1 MPKLDHMVIN
11 VRFDMDRAEAVYG
24 DLGFTLTSRG
34 YHSMGSINHLMMF
47 GDDYMELIGIPTGTD
62 SQNISILDMPLGI
75 NGLVF
80 KTSDVDADY
89 ARLQMLG
96 MDGEPPAAFTRP
108 VSLPDGKFPARFRT
122 VTVRPDVFPAGR
134 VYFCEHGTP
143 ELVWR
148 SEWQSHANGSSAI
161 REIIVV
167 SEQFNVEAENFA
179 TLLETEVTQ
188 DGEGLGVQLS
198 GSRITLLPPASYQ
211 KRYGDLASPMA
222 DRRSIFGSVI
232 IQVEQLEA
240 VRKVIQSSNTRLKF
254 TDEPNRVVVRDKSF
268 DVVLDFIEK

>member
-1 MPKLDHMVIN
+1 MVIN

-240 VRKVIQSSNTRLKF
+240 VRKVIKSSNTPPKF